1 MWVHLV
7 SGTLH
12 ELEVRKCAVLPG
24 VIVERRE
31 ALDAKHGSLQPPS
44 APADCPLLHVGVPQQ
59 LVVLRGS
66 FLAEL
71 LGPCKKMHETQEG

>member
-44 APADCPLLHVGVPQQ
+44 APAGSWLTVLCCM
-59 LVVLRGS
+59 LVFPSSL
-66 FLAEL
+66 
-71 LGPCKKMHETQEG
+71 